1 MNQQILPCWLAGS
14 QFLKIKFYWN
24 TATLI
29 YLHIVYGC
37 FCITTA
43 ELSSYDRECMVCKA
57 KNIYYL
63 VLYRKNSP
71 TPALGETTTYRQQLY
86 LFKAEFNS
94 YVLLCFIS
102 EETDPQRVSI
112 SMKIM

>member
-63 VLYRKNSP
+63 SFKERLPASVVEDLNNKVNKN
-71 TPALGETTTYRQQLY
+71 QW
-86 LFKAEFNS
+86 
-94 YVLLCFIS
+94 
-102 EETDPQRVSI
+102 
-112 SMKIM
+112 

>member
-63 VLYRKNSP
+63 SFPLESLSDQMLP
-71 TPALGETTTYRQQLY
+71 L
-86 LFKAEFNS
+86 
-94 YVLLCFIS
+94 
-102 EETDPQRVSI
+102 DSI
-112 SMKIM
+112 VIIIILATIMVACLHDGH

>member
-1 MNQQILPCWLAGS
+1 MA
-14 QFLKIKFYWN
+14 Y
-24 TATLI
+24 
-29 YLHIVYGC
+29 
-37 FCITTA
+37 
-43 ELSSYDRECMVCKA
+43 KA

-94 YVLLCFIS
+94 YILLCCIS
-102 EETDPQRVSI
+102 EETDPQRLTI
-112 SMKIM
+112 SVKIM

>member
-63 VLYRKNSP
+63 VLYRNTAGP
-71 TPALGETTTYRQQLY
+71 WLILLQLAGFSAFSLPSGLY
-86 LFKAEFNS
+86 CVDGVTFPKTQF
-94 YVLLCFIS
+94 
-102 EETDPQRVSI
+102 
-112 SMKIM
+112 

>member
-1 MNQQILPCWLAGS
+1 MDQQILPCWLSGS

-57 KNIYYL
+57 KNVFTLDPFQEKFERLNRSFYIL
-63 VLYRKNSP
+63 RKW
-71 TPALGETTTYRQQLY
+71 L
-86 LFKAEFNS
+86 
-94 YVLLCFIS
+94 
-102 EETDPQRVSI
+102 
-112 SMKIM
+112 